1 MRMRMRVGFTI
12 GLGVLALALLA
23 DAPAG
28 ALPTLQFVVDGGA
41 PITCGD
47 GAACDKN
54 AATGVVTFDQSLGA
68 FTVNVTTGITRPV
81 FVGSHQDLNS
91 VNVQT
96 GAGLHTLVMSFSDID
111 YSAATSFQGLFG
123 GTLSD
128 PAGSTVT
135 ASAFSSLTNTLFAPT
150 SLIGSTGPLGTGAF
164 AASFSGAGPS
174 TGPYSLTQ
182 VVTLSSTGP
191 GNFSGDFELNPVPEP
206 SSAVLLGSGGLG
218 LLVTMGVLRRKQI
231 HH

>member
-1 MRMRMRVGFTI
+1 MRTRMRVGFTV
-12 GLGVLALALLA
+12 GLGVMAMALLA

-28 ALPTLQFVVDGGA
+28 AIPTLQFVVDGGA
-41 PITCGD
+41 PIQCAD

-54 AATGVVTFDQSLGA
+54 SAAGVVTFDQSLGA
-68 FTVNVTTGITRPV
+68 FTVNVTTGVTRPV
-81 FVGSHQDLNS
+81 FTGSHQDLNS
-91 VNVQT
+91 VNIQT

-111 YSAATSFQGLFG
+111 YTASTSFQGLFG

-135 ASAFSSLTNTLFAPT
+135 ASAFYSLTDTLFATT
-150 SLIGSTGPLGTGAF
+150 SPIGSTGPLGTGAF
-164 AASFSGAGPS
+164 SASFSGGGPS

-182 VVTLSSTGP
+182 VISLSSTGA
-191 GNFSGDFELNPVPEP
+191 GTFSGDFELNPVPEP

-218 LLVTMGVLRRKQI
+218 LLVTMGVLRRKQL